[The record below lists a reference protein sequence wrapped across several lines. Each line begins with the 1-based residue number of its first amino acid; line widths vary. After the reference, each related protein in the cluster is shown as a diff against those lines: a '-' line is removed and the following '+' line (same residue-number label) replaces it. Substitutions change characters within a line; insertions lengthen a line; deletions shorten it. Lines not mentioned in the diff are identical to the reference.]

1 MNLKESILT
10 LSRYQKK
17 LDEEYAILKA
27 ELEKIMFELPCIYKR
42 ISVPQSDR
50 YYIYPCAQ
58 INNERFGMV
67 AKTINIDNKALTITK
82 KYSIGCNEI
91 ISIDVTEIATLESK
105 EFDITLHKI
114 KGKIK
119 THFVS
124 KVNYILKIEDF
135 EFKFTKR
142 FFWNDTLEH
151 FNEKFNL
158 KDFPWLLDNVTMRN
172 QKIKINFIS
181 SIKPFHF
188 DPDTNISFSNIVK
201 KYLESGKSTA
211 DIQLA
216 DNIICKIEFTGSKK
230 EQPCSI
236 DLNCN
241 LSSITLLGE
250 FQVINYS
257 ARILLNT
264 LVDQRKI
271 VEFSGDGYGVALT
284 DIPDEEIELKKILN
298 SN

>member
-1 MNLKESILT
+1 M
-10 LSRYQKK
+10 
-17 LDEEYAILKA
+17 
-27 ELEKIMFELPCIYKR
+27 
-42 ISVPQSDR
+42 
-50 YYIYPCAQ
+50 
-58 INNERFGMV
+58 
-67 AKTINIDNKALTITK
+67 
-82 KYSIGCNEI
+82 
-91 ISIDVTEIATLESK
+91 ESK

-201 KYLESGKSTA
+201 KYLESGKSTV

-264 LVDQRKI
+264 LVDQRRI
-271 VEFSGDGYGVALT
+271 VEFSGDGYGVVLT
-284 DIPDEEIELKKILN
+284 DVPDEEIDLKELLN